1 MSVIITGENQTKVVL
16 NQDRVNKVKNL
27 LGAKTESETIEIA
40 LERVIEEF
48 EQQQQPALVSTDLSD
63 GFFEDLL
70 SERTNLSDAESIQAV
85 INERKE
91 SIF

>member
-1 MSVIITGENQTKVVL
+1 MSVIITEENQTKVVL

-48 EQQQQPALVSTDLSD
+48 EQQQPALVSTDLSD